1 MVTYTWFTDEDWE
14 TSVLW
19 SFSQSNLFLILAISV
34 FGGCDLS
41 DFFFF
46 KIDTVKSV
54 RIGFERSLD
63 SSRLQFWLFGDNA
76 FKKGLFHVQDWKK
89 KSQFKSSQGND
100 ANKQS
105 CPFLVCNI
113 HSIWHVNSR

>member
-1 MVTYTWFTDEDWE
+1 MVTYTSFTNEDRE

-19 SFSQSNLFLILAISV
+19 SFPQSNLLLTLAISV

-41 DFFFF
+41 DFLK

-54 RIGFERSLD
+54 RAGFDGSLD

-76 FKKGLFHVQDWKK
+76 FKKGLLHVTGKK
-89 KSQFKSSQGND
+89 
-100 ANKQS
+100 
-105 CPFLVCNI
+105 I
-113 HSIWHVNSR
+113 SI

>member
-46 KIDTVKSV
+46 KKIDTVKSV

-89 KSQFKSSQGND
+89 NLNLSPPRGMMQTSSHVL
-100 ANKQS
+100 
-105 CPFLVCNI
+105 FLCATFTL
-113 HSIWHVNSR
+113 SGM